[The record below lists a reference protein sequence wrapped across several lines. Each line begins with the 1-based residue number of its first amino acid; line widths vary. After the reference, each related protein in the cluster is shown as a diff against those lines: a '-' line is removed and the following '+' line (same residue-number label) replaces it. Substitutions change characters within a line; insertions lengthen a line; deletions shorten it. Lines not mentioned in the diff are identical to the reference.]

1 MGRSSMVAVLAALM
15 VMASAGAAFAG
26 AGPQDG
32 ANMNAGTIE
41 LDCEGNP
48 VTIWVNFV
56 ASERSGESPA
66 LVVTGTD
73 GRVFKVM
80 SFSIEDD
87 PDSPYSLRFPA
98 PDPPFERVECTHPS
112 PWGEVTLVGAFIP

>member
-1 MGRSSMVAVLAALM
+1 MRGRIAILACTAALLM
-15 VMASAGAAFAG
+15 LVPGVAG
-26 AGPQDG
+26 AGPPDG

-41 LDCEGNP
+41 LNCEGNP

-56 ASERSGESPA
+56 ASERSGESPS

-80 SFSIEDD
+80 GFSIAED
-87 PDSPYSLRFPA
+87 PDSPYPLRFPA

-112 PWGEVTLVGAFIP
+112 PWGEVTLVGVFIP